1 MIGRSIKLSIY
12 IGFAGIFS
20 SCMTVSD
27 IKPED
32 YLNHARELI
41 QKQQFQLAK
50 LYVDSV
56 RICFPKEFNKI
67 REGIRVM
74 REIHFAE
81 QSKTLAFCDSML
93 RVRQTQ
99 LPDIQKN
106 FKFEK
111 NEDYETIGHYVH
123 RSQLST
129 NLINSTYLQSKVD
142 ERGNL
147 FVTSYYCGSKP
158 IKHQAVSV
166 SAKDGTYAASKPVPA
181 DGALNYTFT
190 NDGLYHEIVR
200 FDRNAENG
208 IVGFIL
214 HHKENNM
221 QVKLSGQKMHVYKIN
236 VRDIKAMQDA
246 YDLSA
251 VLSDIT
257 RLLDEIRMAQAKLEY
272 IRQKQQGIPENAIQN
287 E

>member
-1 MIGRSIKLSIY
+1 
-12 IGFAGIFS
+12 
-20 SCMTVSD
+20 MTVSD

-67 REGIRVM
+67 KEGIRVM

-81 QSKTLAFCDSML
+81 QTKTLAFCDSML

-142 ERGNL
+142 ERGNM
-147 FVTSYYCGSKP
+147 FVTSYYCGGRP

-166 SAKDGTYAASKPVPA
+166 YATDGTYAESKPVPA
-181 DGALNYTFT
+181 DGALNYAFA
-190 NDGLYHEIVR
+190 NDGLYYEIVR
-200 FDRNAENG
+200 FDRKAENG
-208 IVGFIL
+208 VVGFIL
-214 HHKENNM
+214 NHKGNNI
-221 QVKLSGQKMHVYKIN
+221 QVKLTGGRTLAYRIN
-236 VRDIKAMQDA
+236 LRDVKAMQDA
-246 YDLSA
+246 FDLSA

-257 RLLDEIRMAQAKLEY
+257 RLMDEIRMAQAKLEY
-272 IRQKQQGIPENAIQN
+272 IRQKQQGIPQNAIQ